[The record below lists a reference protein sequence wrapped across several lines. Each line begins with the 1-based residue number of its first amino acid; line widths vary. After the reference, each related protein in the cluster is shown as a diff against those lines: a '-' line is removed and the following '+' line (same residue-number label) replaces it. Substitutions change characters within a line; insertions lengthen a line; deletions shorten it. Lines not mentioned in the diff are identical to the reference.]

1 MIESPAPLRGL
12 IFDLDGTL
20 VDSRL
25 DFEAMRREMELPA
38 GTPILEALEDLPA
51 HRAERCREIL
61 HRHEQEGARRATP
74 LPGALSLVAELKRR
88 GLRLGVITRNS
99 RPLAEAMLAH
109 FPEAFD
115 PVISRAAHLPAMGVA
130 ARGSRHGGRLSI
142 RHRIRPAGR
151 LPHGAGS
158 SAGRGDALA
167 GGGPPRLASAVAAGG
182 GPVAALV
189 RGELRVPGRTEE

>member
-61 HRHEQEGARRATP
+61 HRPDAPHRC
-74 LPGALSLVAELKRR
+74 
-88 GLRLGVITRNS
+88 LGPCRWSPN
-99 RPLAEAMLAH
+99 
-109 FPEAFD
+109 
-115 PVISRAAHLPAMGVA
+115 
-130 ARGSRHGGRLSI
+130 
-142 RHRIRPAGR
+142 
-151 LPHGAGS
+151 
-158 SAGRGDALA
+158 
-167 GGGPPRLASAVAAGG
+167 
-182 GPVAALV
+182 
-189 RGELRVPGRTEE
+189 